1 MERLMHKVQGEGKT
15 SIHLQSVFYGK
26 AGDLFPFCS
35 RCTVKHFFNV
45 ADDKGRKADRTCL

>member
-1 MERLMHKVQGEGKT
+1 MERLMHKVQGGGKT

-35 RCTVKHFFNV
+35 RCTVKHFFQR
-45 ADDKGRKADRTCL
+45 G